1 MSRMWSA
8 VQKVAGAEI
17 PVGVAASAAGMHAIG
32 IDFGGT
38 NTKLGLLD
46 FSGHV
51 LAESSFHTAAFVKP
65 RDFAAKV
72 AQEVARLM
80 TRARVSSSGIAGL
93 GIGVPGLVDN
103 VRGIVH
109 TLVNVPGWDGTNVAS
124 LLGDLLKFP
133 IHVENDVNA
142 MAMGELRYG
151 AARGHENVVCVTL
164 GTGVG
169 GGLILNGRL
178 YHGATLT
185 AGEIGHIVVDFRG
198 PKCNCGSKGCLESLI
213 GAEGLMRRA
222 RARIKEGQKAG
233 KKEWKHSVLCGW
245 LREGKVLTPQLLAK
259 AAGKGDKTALLV
271 WDEAAGYL
279 GIVFAGITNLLNP
292 DLFVLGGGISA
303 AGNFFL
309 QRVREVVSTHAM
321 AVPAKK
327 VKILRSELGNLAG
340 VLGAGSLVFERKGG
354 KRG

>member
-8 VQKVAGAEI
+8 VQKVG
-17 PVGVAASAAGMHAIG
+17 GVEMAAATMHAIG

-38 NTKLGLLD
+38 NTKMGLLD

-51 LAESSFHTAAFVKP
+51 LAESSFPTAGCCRPK
-65 RDFAAKV
+65 DFALRV
-72 AQEVARLM
+72 AQEAARLM
-80 TRARVSSSGIAGL
+80 QRTRVAPSGIAGV

-109 TLVNVPGWDGTNVAS
+109 TLVNVSGWDGVNVAA
-124 LLGDLLKFP
+124 LLGEPMKLP

-142 MAMGELRYG
+142 MALGELRYG
-151 AARGHENVVCVTL
+151 VAKGFENVVCVTL

-169 GGLILNGRL
+169 GGLILGGRL

-185 AGEIGHIVVDFRG
+185 AGEIGHIVVDSRG
-198 PKCNCGSKGCLESLI
+198 PQCNCGSKGCLEALI
-213 GAEGLMRRA
+213 GTAGVVRRA
-222 RARIKEGQKAG
+222 RAYMKEAA
-233 KKEWKHSVLCGW
+233 KKRKKGVLRGW
-245 LREGKVLTPQLLAK
+245 LHEGKELTPQLLAK
-259 AAGKGDKTALLV
+259 AACQGDKTALRT
-271 WDEAAGYL
+271 WDETARYL

-292 DLFVLGGGISA
+292 DLFVVGGGISA
-303 AGNFFL
+303 AGDFFL
-309 QRVREVVSTHAM
+309 DRVREVLIAYAM

-327 VKILRSELGNLAG
+327 VRVLRSALGNHAG
-340 VLGAGSLVFERKGG
+340 VLGAGSLAFERKGG

>member
-8 VQKVAGAEI
+8 VQKVAGADMSAEI
-17 PVGVAASAAGMHAIG
+17 AAGMHAIG

-38 NTKLGLLD
+38 NTKLGLIN

-51 LAESSFHTAAFVKP
+51 LAESSFSTAACAKP
-65 RDFAAKV
+65 KDFAVRV
-72 AQEVARLM
+72 AQEVARLLAH
-80 TRARVSSSGIAGL
+80 ARVAPSRIAGL
-93 GIGVPGLVDN
+93 GVGVPGLVDN
-103 VRGIVH
+103 VRGVVH
-109 TLVNVPGWDGTNVAS
+109 TLVNVPGWDGINVNA
-124 LLGDLLKFP
+124 LLGERLKFP

-142 MAMGELRYG
+142 MALGELRYG
-151 AARGHENVVCVTL
+151 AARGYENVVCVTL

-185 AGEIGHIVVDFRG
+185 AGEIGHIVVDSRG
-198 PKCNCGSKGCLESLI
+198 PRCNCGSKGCLEALI
-213 GAEGLMRRA
+213 GAEGLLGRA
-222 RARIKEGQKAG
+222 RAHIKEAQKTG
-233 KKEWKHSVLCGW
+233 KKEWKMGALRAW

-259 AAGKGDKTALLV
+259 AAGKGDKNALRI
-271 WDEAAGYL
+271 WDETARYL

-292 DLFVLGGGISA
+292 DLFVVGGGISA
-303 AGNFFL
+303 AGDFFL
-309 QRVREVVSTHAM
+309 QRVREVLHEYAM
-321 AVPAKK
+321 TVPAKRVK
-327 VKILRSELGNLAG
+327 VLRSELGNLAG